1 MTQSEV
7 LAIRYATTI
16 TGLAIYLYNKRK
28 LYGGWPIM
36 QPMHIPQLVDRQLQ
50 REGESTWIMHHEK
63 IFWNI
68 SKYIKKDTLVTNHHN
83 WSISFSP
90 VHQSLE

>member
-50 REGESTWIMHHEK
+50 RVIGSYKERERVHELCITK
-63 IFWNI
+63 KNLM
-68 SKYIKKDTLVTNHHN
+68 KY
-83 WSISFSP
+83 F
-90 VHQSLE
+90 